1 MMQEP
6 RLVVVV
12 SGPSGA
18 GKSTLC
24 DQFVASR
31 PTCSLIV
38 TSTTRPKRHGEV
50 DGEDYNFIGEDEFHR
65 MIERE
70 EFLEHARVHD
80 HFYGSP
86 RKVVDEA
93 LAQGKDVILEIDVQG
108 GREVK
113 RRKLDA
119 VLVFVIPSDLSVLRH
134 RLMGRGTDSPEIIEK
149 RLSNA
154 RREMEKLAEYDYVV
168 FNDELPRAVQLLGN
182 IIDAER
188 HRVNR
193 YDTRQAF
200 NPDLLSRALQA
211 P

>member
-1 MMQEP
+1 MKEP

-24 DQFVASR
+24 DQFVTSR
-31 PTCSLIV
+31 PSCSLIV
-38 TSTTRPKRHGEV
+38 TSTTRPTRNGEV
-50 DGEDYNFIGEDEFHR
+50 DGEDYNFISEDEFQR
-65 MIERE
+65 MINCE

-80 HFYGSP
+80 HYYGSP
-86 RKVVDEA
+86 RKVVDDA
-93 LAQGKDVILEIDVQG
+93 LAAGKDVILEIDVQG

-113 RRKLDA
+113 RRKSDA

-134 RLMGRGTDSPEIIEK
+134 RLVGRGTDSAEIIEK

-154 RREMEKLAEYDYVV
+154 RREMEKLDEYDYVV
-168 FNDELPRAVQLLGN
+168 FNDDLQQAVQLLGK

-188 HRVNR
+188 HKVQR

-200 NPDLLSRALQA
+200 NPELLGRALQT

>member
-1 MMQEP
+1 MIQVP

-38 TSTTRPKRHGEV
+38 TSTTRPIRHGEKH
-50 DGEDYNFIGEDEFHR
+50 GEDYNFISDAEFQR
-65 MIERE
+65 MVGQE

-80 HFYGSP
+80 YCYGSP
-86 RKVVDEA
+86 RKVVDET
-93 LAQGKDVILEIDVQG
+93 LAEGKDVILEIDVQG
-108 GREVK
+108 GQEVK
-113 RRKLDA
+113 RRKADA
-119 VLVFVIPSDLSVLRH
+119 LLVFVIPSDLSVLRH
-134 RLMGRGTDSPEIIEK
+134 RLMGRGTDTPEIIEK

-154 RREMEKLAEYDYVV
+154 RREMEKLNEYDYVV
-168 FNDELPRAVQLLGN
+168 FNDDLGQAVQLLGN

-193 YDTRQAF
+193 YDTRQVF
-200 NPDLLSRALQA
+200 NPELLSRAL
-211 P
+211 